1 MNGII
6 YALLGTLFTFLITTL
21 GAANVFLVK
30 KNVNQNVQ
38 CLFLGFA
45 GGVMVAASIWSLLV
59 PGIEKAQENNQISWL
74 ITSGGF
80 LLGVALLLLVDFLL
94 KRKLHKIQQSEKKLP
109 LSKKTAML
117 IVAITIHNIPEG
129 MAVGMAFALAAQ
141 NAGDANILSGAI
153 ALALGIGIQNYP
165 EGMAVT
171 LPLLQ
176 DGLSKKKAFLIGSLS
191 AVVEPLFGVL
201 AAVLASMVGTIMPL
215 LLAFAAGTMIY
226 VVVEELIPEAHL
238 GEKENIGT
246 LGFVVGFL
254 VMMILDVALG

>member
-6 YALLGTLFTFLITTL
+6 YALIGTTFTFMVTSL
-21 GAANVFLVK
+21 GALNVFFLRK
-30 KNVNQNVQ
+30 EVNQNMQ

-45 GGVMVAASIWSLLV
+45 GGVMIAASIWSLLV
-59 PGIEKAQENNQISWL
+59 PGIDAAQENGQIGWL
-74 ITSGGF
+74 VISGGF
-80 LLGVALLLLVDFLL
+80 LLGVALLLVVDFAI
-94 KRKLHKIQQSEKKLP
+94 KKKLHAQCGREKPLP
-109 LSKKTAML
+109 ISKRTAMM
-117 IVAITIHNIPEG
+117 VAAITIHNIPEG

-141 NAGDANILSGAI
+141 NMSDANIMSGAI

-165 EGMAVT
+165 EGMAVA

-176 DGLSKKKAFLIGSLS
+176 EGLSRKKAFLVGSLS
-191 AVVEPLFGVL
+191 AVAEPIFGVL
-201 AAVLASMVGTIMPL
+201 AAALTSLAGPVMPI

-238 GEKENIGT
+238 GERENIGT
-246 LGFVVGFL
+246 LGFIVGFL